1 MPLRDATAWPD
12 DINAQQKKSSFRHVG
27 GPVGVLKP
35 SEFGMAGVKGIGL
48 LLACVGAAAF
58 ATAANSGHEVSYY
71 PSFYPQEIRIE
82 PLDPLVAAQQFLN
95 KTDPLHLYVGSAPDF
110 AGEPPANLQPVSSL
124 RAFVT
129 ITLNPN
135 SPRAQGGEGR
145 CQALQGAAELL
156 AKRPDLVGHA
166 YPVTPYHADYLGHV
180 DLVPAAPLKAPS
192 LKIRAPD
199 VTARALLSPETRTDA
214 DDWDAEIGEV
224 TVDEVL
230 LRAGV
235 GATLWLPPPWT
246 KEGWFQAYALLRPA
260 LGDAA
265 LRKRADAMYQALI
278 QGNYRDEAQRLNLE
292 RDLVGALRAG
302 CDSAVIGYRL
312 RREYYNDEFSNG
324 IENISSDSHFGLNS
338 AVAMR
343 TVKLKDFP
351 WNGWLR
357 VGLNESPRAAWN
369 PIAGF
374 NDAAGRLVWSIV
386 GDAAFL
392 PIPYNSRWV
401 ENRAEVVAQESA
413 PQAGQSVPIPPGAF
427 MPEVATGNL
436 QPLGPDKRA
445 AGKFTYRVSASAF
458 QDGTDMEAVDLLYP
472 YALAYRWGAAQ
483 GSEIFD
489 PEVAAATQRL
499 RDRLAGVRVVRV
511 DERALQVADLTF
523 TYHNPIVEVYLNG
536 LSADAQDDAL
546 IAPPWSTVPWHVL
559 ALMEAAVER
568 KLAAFSHAAAA
579 RRGLPWL
586 DLVRDKGQL
595 AALGGLIEE
604 FIGVGYRPPGLER
617 FVSRET
623 AIQRWQALAKFLQES
638 GHLLVTNGPYRLVRW
653 SPEAT
658 VLGVMR
664 DFNYPVGI
672 GTFDRFAYPAHAV
685 ITGMDH
691 IGDRILVA
699 TDVEMAVKAQR
710 SHHPVRQ
717 PLSRKTLRGTLAIRP
732 VARYFVADGDG
743 RVLAAGSAEWEADG
757 RFAAPVPTALSS
769 GKYRLFAGV
778 FLDGNTINPSLGN
791 VSLEAK

>member
-1 MPLRDATAWPD
+1 VRVLVCSKTPD
-12 DINAQQKKSSFRHVG
+12 E
-27 GPVGVLKP
+27 L
-35 SEFGMAGVKGIGL
+35 GMARVKGIVL
-48 LLACVGAAAF
+48 LLGCFGAAAI
-58 ATAANSGHEVSYY
+58 ATTANCGHEVSYY
-71 PSFYPQEIRIE
+71 PSFYPQEIRVE
-82 PLDPLVAAQQFLN
+82 PLDPLLAAQQFLN
-95 KTDPLHLYVGSAPDF
+95 KTDPLHLYVGGAPDF
-110 AGEPPANLQPVSSL
+110 AGEPPANLQSVSSL
-124 RAFVT
+124 GAFVT
-129 ITLNPN
+129 ITFNPN
-135 SPRAQGGEGR
+135 SPGTQGAEVR
-145 CQALQGAAELL
+145 CRALQHATELL
-156 AKRPDLVGHA
+156 AKRPDLIGHA

-180 DLVPAAPLKAPS
+180 DLIPAGAPLQVPS
-192 LKIRAPD
+192 LRIRASD
-199 VTARALLSPETRTDA
+199 AVARALLSPETQIDA
-214 DDWDAEIGEV
+214 ADWDAEISEV

-235 GATLWLPPPWT
+235 GTALWLPPPWT
-246 KEGWFQAYALLRPA
+246 KEGWFQAYTLLRPA

-265 LRKRADAMYQALI
+265 LRQRADAMYQALTR
-278 QGNYRDEAQRLNLE
+278 GNYGDEAQRLNLE
-292 RDLVGALRAG
+292 RDLVGALRDG

-324 IENISSDSHFGLNS
+324 IENISSDSHFGFNS
-338 AVAMR
+338 GVAMR

-357 VGLNESPRAAWN
+357 VGLNESARAAWN

-392 PIPYNSRWV
+392 PIPYNSRWA

-413 PQAGQSVPIPPGAF
+413 PQAGQSVPVSPGAF
-427 MPEVATGNL
+427 LPQVATGNL

-445 AGKFTYRVSASAF
+445 ASKITYRVSASAF
-458 QDGTDMEAVDLLYP
+458 QDGTETEAVDLLYP
-472 YALAYRWGAAQ
+472 YALAYRWGATQ

-523 TYHNPIVEVYLNG
+523 TYRNPIVEVYLNG
-536 LSADAQDDAL
+536 PSADAQDDAL

-568 KLAAFSHAAAA
+568 KLAAFSHTAATQ
-579 RRGLPWL
+579 RGLPWL

-595 AALGGLIEE
+595 AALGELIQE
-604 FIGVGYRPPGLER
+604 FIGVGYRPPALER
-617 FVSRET
+617 FVSREAAT
-623 AIQRWQALAKFLQES
+623 QRWQAFAKFLQES

-653 SPEAT
+653 SPKAT

-664 DFNYPVGI
+664 DFSYPIGI

-685 ITGMDH
+685 VTEMKRAGDH
-691 IGDRILVA
+691 ILVA

-710 SHHPVRQ
+710 SHRPVRQ
-717 PLSRKTLRGTLAIRP
+717 PLSRETLRGTLAIRP
-732 VARYFVADGDG
+732 VARYFLADGDG
-743 RVLAAGSAEWEADG
+743 RILAAGNAKWEADG
-757 RFAAPVPTALSS
+757 RFAAPVPTALSP
-769 GKYRLFAGV
+769 GRYRLVAGV

-791 VSLEAK
+791 VSLEAR